1 MAEKRTKL
9 QDAIRASVRDKNKV
23 GEGEDVRENT
33 FVDSKTNRV
42 VPDTE
47 RNRKRYGEDRVKAT
61 TAKGVEKKAT
71 GGRIGLKHGSYET
84 VPPSKGFSEYVTK
97 EKQKKID
104 EANKKA
110 NEKDKPGGLGP
121 MGRAGNRKE
130 AKSGGRINLKGGGC
144 AKRGVKKNAYGKN
157 S

>member
-42 VPDTE
+42 VPDSE

-61 TAKGVEKKAT
+61 TAKGVLKKAK
-71 GGRIGLKHGSYET
+71 GGR
-84 VPPSKGFSEYVTK
+84 VNFS
-97 EKQKKID
+97 
-104 EANKKA
+104 N
-110 NEKDKPGGLGP
+110 
-121 MGRAGNRKE
+121 
-130 AKSGGRINLKGGGC
+130 GGGC
-144 AKRGVKKNAYGKN
+144 ALRGVKKNAYGKN